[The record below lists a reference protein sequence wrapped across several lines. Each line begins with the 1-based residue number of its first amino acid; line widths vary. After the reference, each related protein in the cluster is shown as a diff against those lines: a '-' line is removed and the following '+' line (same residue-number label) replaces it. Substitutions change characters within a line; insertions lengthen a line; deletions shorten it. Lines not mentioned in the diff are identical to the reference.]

1 MILLLLL
8 TLSIS
13 SLFGLPATFGN
24 PPSDPACDALRT
36 VADSLT
42 GARIYGSL
50 CADSI
55 PKTECTTAS
64 LEVLKNCL
72 DGIHVDQDCLDRMH
86 TNLTE
91 VSMDDQDC
99 FCGGLVKFSDMLTS
113 VKALLCIEK
122 DEEDEED
129 EEDEVRAG
137 MGSFSNDKGFGPVWK
152 ACTGGNC
159 NSAGSGEVKSPG
171 YPNTYGNDLS
181 VSITI
186 EVASGSKIE
195 LTFVDIDIEDDAF
208 CGYDYVQVLD
218 TDNTELLK
226 KCGTGLPEK
235 IVSKGNKL
243 TVKFMTDYSVIAKG
257 FRAKWREVTGSV
269 TLGNSEGSIKSPD
282 FPNNYPN
289 NKDKEWDLSAPG
301 GSKIQLTFNSFD
313 LEDDAS
319 CSYDYVQISYGTFS
333 KKYCGA
339 SKPDPVTSTGNTMN
353 VKFHSDDSVVKKG
366 FSAVWKD
373 YVQGENSREKL
384 ERMVVISSMGGT
396 AQHNGGLLG
405 QFEYDEEDGGYIQ
418 SSTDQ
423 SNEKFQK
430 VKLYSSSDVWKILV
444 SPSKNSAWLMN
455 PTPSKSLPTSGWQY
469 YVGKTWQDD
478 PTLTI
483 SPGPLPPLARQF
495 TVTATG
501 AAAEVLSSYLGVFT
515 RTQRWWLG
523 RPVYTNPRGRLL
535 HHGHGDYGWMIGS
548 TLGSYSLRGSRARHS
563 PASEDNWR
571 YWTGSEDKPA
581 SVTVTASD

>member
-353 VKFHSDDSVVKKG
+353 VKFHSDESVVKKG

-373 YVQGENSREKL
+373 YVQDNSREKP
-384 ERMVVISSMGGT
+384 ERMVVISSIRGA
-396 AQHNGGLLG
+396 AQHQGGVLG
-405 QFEYDEEDGGYIQ
+405 QYEYDEQQQYYRHT
-418 SSTDQ
+418 STEQ
-423 SNEKFQK
+423 GHEQFLARY
-430 VKLYSSSDVWKILV
+430 LYSDKDDKWWVNDTPGEKRG
-444 SPSKNSAWLMN
+444 WLRN
-455 PTPSKSLPTSGWQY
+455 PIPSKSLPTSGWQY
-469 YVGKTWQDD
+469 GDGKSWHDD

-483 SPGPLPPLARQF
+483 SPGPLSLARQY

-501 AAAEVLSSYLGVFT
+501 AAAEEWPSYLGVFT
-515 RTQRWWLG
+515 RTQRWWRG
-523 RPVYTNPRGRLL
+523 RPVYTNTRGKLL
-535 HHGHGDYGWMIGS
+535 HHGGGDAGWMIGG
-548 TLGSYSLRGSRARHS
+548 TLGRRGLTGSRAHHS
-563 PASEDNWR
+563 PEGEDSWR
-571 YWTGSEDKPA
+571 YWTGSEWKPA